1 MSSPTAAPPARA
13 AQVRRVLRAI
23 LFANLTVVAVKIIV
37 GLGTGS
43 LAVAGDAMHSS
54 VDVINNLFALAV
66 MRIAAKGPDAEHP
79 YGHAKFETLGA
90 LLIVVFLSVSLFQ
103 LLQGAARRLLEA
115 APPPEADA
123 LALALLGGTL
133 LVNLAV
139 VTYETRAARRLDSAL
154 LAADAAHTR
163 VDVYITSAVILG
175 LFASRLGEGW
185 TDPVLAIVVA
195 GLVGK
200 AGFEIVRRAI
210 PSLVDERAF
219 DASTI
224 RRQAES
230 VAGVVSAY
238 AIRSRSAGAL
248 QFAEL
253 TIAVDGRTDVAAAH
267 DITDAVESRLRE
279 QLNLHEIVVH
289 VEPC

>member
-103 LLQGAARRLLEA
+103 LLQGAAHRLLEA

-139 VTYETRAARRLDSAL
+139 VRYETRAARRLDSAL

>member
-1 MSSPTAAPPARA
+1 MSSPAAAPPARS

-23 LFANLTVVAVKIIV
+23 LLANLAVVAAKVVV

-43 LAVAGDAMHSS
+43 LAVIGDAMHSS
-54 VDVINNLFALAV
+54 IDVINNVFGLAV
-66 MRIAAKGPDAEHP
+66 MRIAGKGPDAEHP

-90 LLIVVFLSVSLFQ
+90 LLIVVFLSVSLFE
-103 LLQGAARRLLEA
+103 LLLGAARRLLEA
-115 APPPEADA
+115 APPPEVNT
-123 LALALLGGTL
+123 LALALLAGTL
-133 LVNLAV
+133 VVNLGV
-139 VTYETRAARRLDSAL
+139 VAYESRAARRLDSAL

-163 VDVYITSAVILG
+163 VDVYITVAVLLG
-175 LFASRLGEGW
+175 LLAARLGEGW
-185 TDPVLAIVVA
+185 TDPVLAIIVA
-195 GLVGK
+195 ALVAK

-219 DASTI
+219 EERTI
-224 RRQAES
+224 RHVAEGVGG
-230 VAGVVSAY
+230 VASAY
-238 AIRSRSAGAL
+238 SIRSRAAGSL

-253 TIAVDGRTDVAAAH
+253 TIAVDGGTDVATAH
-267 DITDAVESRLRE
+267 EITDAVERRLRE

>member
-1 MSSPTAAPPARA
+1 MSSPAAAPPART

-23 LFANLTVVAVKIIV
+23 LLANLAVVAAKIIV

-43 LAVAGDAMHSS
+43 LAVLGDAMHSS
-54 VDVINNLFALAV
+54 VDVINNVFGLAV
-66 MRIAAKGPDAEHP
+66 IRIAGKGPDAEHP

-90 LLIVVFLSVSLFQ
+90 LLIVVFLSVSLFE
-103 LLQGAARRLLEA
+103 LLQGASRRLLSA
-115 APPPEADA
+115 APPPEVDTTA
-123 LALALLGGTL
+123 LVLLGGTL

-139 VTYETRAARRLDSAL
+139 VRYETRAATRLDSAL

-163 VDVYITSAVILG
+163 VDVYITLAVIAG
-175 LFASRLGEGW
+175 LFAARLGQGW
-185 TDPVLAIVVA
+185 TDPALAIVVA
-195 GLVGK
+195 VMVGK
-200 AGFEIVRRAI
+200 AGFDIVRRAI

-219 DASTI
+219 DERTI
-224 RRQAES
+224 RRVAES
-230 VAGVVSAY
+230 VAGVASAY
-238 AIRSRSAGAL
+238 SIRSRAAGSL

-253 TIAVDGRTDVAAAH
+253 TIAVDGSTDVAAAH
-267 DITDAVESRLRE
+267 EITDAVESRLRE